1 MGISKA
7 ELLSTDPSDTSS
19 ASAAVKLAMAE
30 THVIAETKAYF
41 EETGLNVES
50 LQPRVP
56 RSQTIILVK
65 NIPYGSTIHTLTDLF
80 SPHGEIE
87 RLLLPPS
94 GTLGVVE
101 FKSPADAGRAFKAVA
116 YTRMGNAILYLEK
129 GPQGMFKPQPSAAD
143 AQKSAD
149 EEARALA
156 EKVAGAETRQTPGDD
171 DESGSTLFL
180 KGLAFSTTTSRLQS
194 LLSTLPGYSFARVQT
209 KPDPKRAGEMQ
220 SMGYGFVGFKTLQD
234 AQKAMAGLEGF
245 EIDGKVPDIKFAQRG
260 IDEKAGGKAEG
271 DLQGKTKTT
280 KIMVKNLPFEAS
292 KKEIRHLF
300 R

>member
-7 ELLSTDPSDTSS
+7 ELLSSDPSDTSS
-19 ASAAVKLAMAE
+19 ASAAVKLALAE

-41 EETGLNVES
+41 EEAGLNVES

-65 NIPYGSTIHTLTDLF
+65 NIPYGTTIHTLTDLCA
-80 SPHGEIE
+80 SHGRIE
-87 RLLLPPS
+87 RILLPPS

-101 FKSPADAGRAFKAVA
+101 FKSAADAGRAFKALA
-116 YTRMGNAILYLEK
+116 YTRMGNAVLYLEK
-129 GPQGMFKPQPSAAD
+129 GPHGMFKPQPSATD
-143 AQKSAD
+143 AQKTAD
-149 EEARALA
+149 EEARLLA
-156 EKVAGAETRQTPGDD
+156 EKVAGAETRQEPGED

-180 KGLAFSTTTSRLQS
+180 KGLAFGTTTPRLQS

-209 KPDPKRAGEMQ
+209 KPDPKRTGERQ
-220 SMGYGFVGFKTLQD
+220 SMGYGFVGFKTRKD

-245 EIDGKVPDIKFAQRG
+245 DVDGKVPEVKFAQRG
-260 IDEKAGGKAEG
+260 TEDKAGGKTDGE
-271 DLQGKTKTT
+271 LQGKTKTT

-292 KKEIRHLF
+292 KKEIRDLF